1 MLDQTKL
8 EGVKRDDSSLY
19 RWKEVLKKP
28 NLIKVL
34 SRMLTNRVLDQAS
47 DDLIEARK
55 KEKFITFSEFARNL
69 PPCAARDLIER
80 EHPELF
86 LDDSL

>member
-1 MLDQTKL
+1 MSCKPF
-8 EGVKRDDSSLY
+8 GVKRDDSSSY

-28 NLIKVL
+28 SMIKVL

-47 DDLIEARK
+47 DDAIEARK
-55 KEKFITFSEFARNL
+55 KEKFTTLSEFARSL

-86 LDDSL
+86 LDDNL